1 MNVIVVGG
9 GKVGR
14 KLVEDFNYEG
24 DDVVLIDIKSE
35 ICDRIQDDYD
45 VRCVCGSGT
54 DLETLREA
62 EANKADIFI
71 AVTENDEFNAL
82 CTVMAKKL
90 GADRC
95 VARVRNR
102 EYFKQLD
109 FMRNALGIN
118 LIVNPEYATACEIS
132 RILRFPA
139 AIKTETFA
147 KGRIE
152 LIEFNISSDNALCG
166 KAIFEIYKKFKIK
179 LLICAVQRGNEV
191 YIPNG
196 DFVIESGDKLHITA
210 SHRDVA
216 KFMREIGVINT
227 KVKTAIIIGGGR
239 ISFYLAKQLLES
251 GIRVKIIEH
260 NMNRCKELTEHLPKA
275 DIVCRRN
282 G

>member
-132 RILRFPA
+132 
-139 AIKTETFA
+139 
-147 KGRIE
+147 
-152 LIEFNISSDNALCG
+152 
-166 KAIFEIYKKFKIK
+166 
-179 LLICAVQRGNEV
+179 
-191 YIPNG
+191 
-196 DFVIESGDKLHITA
+196 
-210 SHRDVA
+210 
-216 KFMREIGVINT
+216 
-227 KVKTAIIIGGGR
+227 
-239 ISFYLAKQLLES
+239 
-251 GIRVKIIEH
+251 
-260 NMNRCKELTEHLPKA
+260 
-275 DIVCRRN
+275 
-282 G
+282 

>member
-90 GADRC
+90 SADRC
-95 VARVRNR
+95 VARVKTENI
-102 EYFKQLD
+102 LNSLILCC
-109 FMRNALGIN
+109 NALGIN
-118 LIVNPEYATACEIS
+118 LIM
-132 RILRFPA
+132 
-139 AIKTETFA
+139 
-147 KGRIE
+147 
-152 LIEFNISSDNALCG
+152 
-166 KAIFEIYKKFKIK
+166 
-179 LLICAVQRGNEV
+179 Q
-191 YIPNG
+191 IPNMQ
-196 DFVIESGDKLHITA
+196 L
-210 SHRDVA
+210 
-216 KFMREIGVINT
+216 
-227 KVKTAIIIGGGR
+227 
-239 ISFYLAKQLLES
+239 LAKYREYFVSLPQLKQKLS
-251 GIRVKIIEH
+251 Q
-260 NMNRCKELTEHLPKA
+260 KA
-275 DIVCRRN
+275 KLN
-282 G
+282 LLNLHQFG

>member
-24 DDVVLIDIKSE
+24 DDVVLIDIKSK

-54 DLETLREA
+54 DLEALREA

-102 EYFKQLD
+102 EYK
-109 FMRNALGIN
+109 
-118 LIVNPEYATACEIS
+118 S
-132 RILRFPA
+132 RIRNCLRN
-139 AIKTETFA
+139 
-147 KGRIE
+147 IE
-152 LIEFNISSDNALCG
+152 
-166 KAIFEIYKKFKIK
+166 
-179 LLICAVQRGNEV
+179 
-191 YIPNG
+191 
-196 DFVIESGDKLHITA
+196 
-210 SHRDVA
+210 
-216 KFMREIGVINT
+216 NT
-227 KVKTAIIIGGGR
+227 
-239 ISFYLAKQLLES
+239 SFSCRNQ
-251 GIRVKIIEH
+251 
-260 NMNRCKELTEHLPKA
+260 NRNFRK
-275 DIVCRRN
+275 RQN
-282 G
+282 

>member
-102 EYFKQLD
+102 EYFKQLGP
-109 FMRNALGIN
+109 M
-118 LIVNPEYATACEIS
+118 V
-132 RILRFPA
+132 
-139 AIKTETFA
+139 
-147 KGRIE
+147 
-152 LIEFNISSDNALCG
+152 
-166 KAIFEIYKKFKIK
+166 
-179 LLICAVQRGNEV
+179 
-191 YIPNG
+191 
-196 DFVIESGDKLHITA
+196 
-210 SHRDVA
+210 
-216 KFMREIGVINT
+216 
-227 KVKTAIIIGGGR
+227 
-239 ISFYLAKQLLES
+239 
-251 GIRVKIIEH
+251 
-260 NMNRCKELTEHLPKA
+260 
-275 DIVCRRN
+275 
-282 G
+282 

>member
-118 LIVNPEYATACEIS
+118 Q
-132 RILRFPA
+132 
-139 AIKTETFA
+139 
-147 KGRIE
+147 
-152 LIEFNISSDNALCG
+152 
-166 KAIFEIYKKFKIK
+166 
-179 LLICAVQRGNEV
+179 AV
-191 YIPNG
+191 
-196 DFVIESGDKLHITA
+196 
-210 SHRDVA
+210 
-216 KFMREIGVINT
+216 
-227 KVKTAIIIGGGR
+227 
-239 ISFYLAKQLLES
+239 
-251 GIRVKIIEH
+251 
-260 NMNRCKELTEHLPKA
+260 
-275 DIVCRRN
+275 
-282 G
+282 